1 MSWACSGRSNDTHN
15 GVIMSSEELP
25 LSGVLVVALEQAV
38 AAPTCTVRLADA
50 GARVIKIERPEGD
63 FARGYDNF
71 VHGEAT
77 YFVCANRGKESICLD
92 LKSDD
97 DKAFMDRML
106 ARADVFVQNFAVGAA
121 ARLGLGAA
129 ALQERFPRLICCSIS
144 GYGESGPYKDMK
156 AYDMLIQAESGL
168 SSVSG
173 GNRIGVSIADIVTG
187 INAYGAILEALL
199 VRQRTG
205 KGSNL
210 SLSLF
215 DSLADLMAVPIL
227 QQIHTQIAPRN
238 VGMHHPS
245 IVPYG
250 SYPSSD
256 GTDVIIAVHNNRE
269 WARFCEQVVMLPELV
284 NDAQFADNKSR
295 TTNRDILEPM
305 IAEATGSL
313 PQEELLNKLRAAG
326 IAHGM
331 LNDLP
336 AVIVHPAF
344 RNLPVKLPGG
354 KLADVPA
361 PPARTP
367 WTPDEFGPVP
377 ALGQDEKHLRA
388 EFAASANT

>member
-1 MSWACSGRSNDTHN
+1 
-15 GVIMSSEELP
+15 MSSNEQP

-50 GARVIKIERPEGD
+50 GARVIKVERPEGD
-63 FARGYDNF
+63 FARGYDDF
-71 VHGEAT
+71 VNGEAT

-97 DKAFMDRML
+97 DSAFMDCML
-106 ARADVFVQNFAVGAA
+106 ARADVFVQNLAVGAA
-121 ARLGLGAA
+121 ARLGLGADE
-129 ALQERFPRLICCSIS
+129 LQERFPRLICCSIS

-173 GNRIGVSIADIVTG
+173 RNRIGVSIADIVTG
-187 INAYGAILEALL
+187 INAYGTILEALAL
-199 VRQRTG
+199 RQRTG
-205 KGSNL
+205 KGSIL

-227 QQIHTQIAPRN
+227 QQVHTQIAPRN

-250 SYPSSD
+250 SYPTSD
-256 GTDVIIAVHNNRE
+256 GADVIVAVHNNRE
-269 WARFCEQVVMLPELV
+269 WARFCEQVVMLPDLV
-284 NDAQFADNKSR
+284 NDPRFVDNKSR
-295 TTNRDILEPM
+295 TANRSILEP
-305 IAEATGSL
+305 ILAEATGSL
-313 PQEELLNKLRAAG
+313 PQEELQNKLRAAG

-336 AVIVHPAF
+336 AVVAHPAL

-354 KLADVPA
+354 KSADIPG
-361 PPARTP
+361 PPAKTP
-367 WTPDEFGPVP
+367 WFPDEFGPVP
-377 ALGQDEKHLRA
+377 GLGQDEKDLRA
-388 EFAASANT
+388 EFS

>member
-1 MSWACSGRSNDTHN
+1 MSSNDQ
-15 GVIMSSEELP
+15 P

-50 GARVIKIERPEGD
+50 GARVIKVERPEGD
-63 FARGYDNF
+63 FARGYDDF
-71 VHGEAT
+71 VNGEAT

-97 DKAFMDRML
+97 DSAFMDCML
-106 ARADVFVQNFAVGAA
+106 ARADVFVQNLAVGAA
-121 ARLGLGAA
+121 GRLGLGADE
-129 ALQERFPRLICCSIS
+129 LQERFPRLICCSIS

-173 GNRIGVSIADIVTG
+173 RNRIGVSIADIVTG
-187 INAYGAILEALL
+187 INAYGTILEALAL
-199 VRQRTG
+199 RQRTG
-205 KGSNL
+205 KGSIL

-227 QQIHTQIAPRN
+227 QQVHTQIAPRN

-250 SYPSSD
+250 SYPTSD
-256 GTDVIIAVHNNRE
+256 GADVIVAVHNNRE
-269 WARFCEQVVMLPELV
+269 WARFCEQVVMLPDLV
-284 NDAQFADNKSR
+284 NDPRFVDNKSR
-295 TTNRDILEPM
+295 TANRSILEP
-305 IAEATGSL
+305 ILAEATGSL
-313 PQEELLNKLRAAG
+313 PQEELQNKLRAAG

-336 AVIVHPAF
+336 AVVAHPAL

-354 KLADVPA
+354 KSADIPG
-361 PPARTP
+361 PPAKTP
-367 WTPDEFGPVP
+367 WFPDEFGPVP
-377 ALGQDEKHLRA
+377 ALGQNEKDLRA
-388 EFAASANT
+388 EFS